1 MIPTTVN
8 FLPVTNSLSKSCMI
22 PTLAI
27 SPVRLYAKLLPPII
41 YAFAFPLLVAGER
54 LVKTLLKQKMLVS
67 HSNSELDFI
76 GDVSPGKSS
85 TCASAWS
92 LCDPRVPA
100 RRMIE
105 DAHEFGYRVPRN
117 CFNNNNL
124 FENSSSTERGVSHGA
139 STIALRQLQTRIP
152 RQSH

>member
-22 PTLAI
+22 PTLAT

-54 LVKTLLKQKMLVS
+54 LVKTLPKQKMLVS
-67 HSNSELDFI
+67 HSTSELDFI
-76 GDVSPGKSS
+76 GDVIPGKSS

-92 LCDPRVPA
+92 LCDPCVPA
-100 RRMIE
+100 GRMIE
-105 DAHEFGYRVPRN
+105 DTHEFGSRVPQN
-117 CFNNNNL
+117 CFKNNKL
-124 FENSSSTERGVSHGA
+124 FENSSTTERGFSHSP
-139 STIALRQLQTRIP
+139 STNALRQLQTRIP